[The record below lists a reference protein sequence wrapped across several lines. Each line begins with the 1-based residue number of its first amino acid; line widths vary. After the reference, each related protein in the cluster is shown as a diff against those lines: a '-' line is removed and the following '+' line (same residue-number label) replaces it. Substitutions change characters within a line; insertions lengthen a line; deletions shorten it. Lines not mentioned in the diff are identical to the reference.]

1 MAYDDIQ
8 VFSTPG
14 GGGPRIVHYGMD
26 ASETFGKG
34 DVVVLAATGQ
44 IQEALGTGP
53 LAEGLTGI
61 AMGGPSGPGGITL
74 TNPRTDTTYAEN
86 DRIPVAIP
94 DMTSYFITKN
104 FTTDES
110 SFSDV
115 APTTAN
121 IGDACALVD
130 LSAGTWGIDSGPDS
144 GTETCRIH
152 DVLNARKESIV
163 DTGETLAITDTFWI
177 VFQIVSHQGTSAN
190 VTLGQASAPI
200 SET

>member
-8 VFSTPG
+8 VFSSPG
-14 GGGPRIVHYGMD
+14 GEPRIAYYGMD

-44 IQEALGTGP
+44 IQEAISTGP
-53 LAEGLTGI
+53 LAEGLLGV
-61 AMGGPSGPGGITL
+61 AMGGPEAASGSLGNKL
-74 TNPRTDTTYAEN
+74 NPRTNAQFAEN

-94 DMTSYFITKN
+94 GADVYFITQN

-110 SFSDV
+110 SFNDA
-115 APTTAN
+115 APGLAN
-121 IGDACALVD
+121 IGDAVAIV
-130 LSAGTWGIDSGPDS
+130 SIGGVWGIDSGPDS

-152 DVLNARKESIV
+152 DVLNVRKESVV
-163 DTGETLAITDTFWI
+163 DTGETLTTSDTYHI
-177 VFQIVSHQGTSAN
+177 VFQIVSHMGTSAN
-190 VTLGQASAPI
+190 VTLGQASAAL